1 MSVSAE
7 FLMLKGAISELPE
20 ERKEKILALR
30 KQIKSLITENGD
42 DGLIPM
48 AFVGAELSA
57 S

>member
-30 KQIKSLITENGD
+30 EQIKSLITENGD
-42 DGLIPM
+42 DGLIAM